1 MSQLRLLLL
10 CGMVLFLLG
19 HGPCR
24 GGSLRVLSPQRG
36 ELVAGGNLDVRVV
49 LPRDRAASDLEFLVD
64 GAPPASI
71 VPLAETPPV
80 HVFRLGEIPD
90 GWHRLEVGLARAR
103 GAREHRAREDRGREH
118 GARGHRGRGRGR
130 GGRRSVAFEMTT
142 LEAPERC
149 ENLNAQECL
158 LPFPSSRFLVGDPHS
173 ATGYRVDL
181 PADSMPD
188 LVVGSLIGFLTGARS
203 RLDPAPYNR
212 NDGFS
217 PTAQIL
223 MNFPGG
229 VDLMQSD
236 VARLDPATGNFDMR
250 SLERDHPTVLLDA
263 ETGERILHF
272 VENDDR
278 ASGERV
284 TTVLRPGLSLLPG
297 RRYIVAVRDL
307 VHADGSPVAAEPVFA
322 ALRDR
327 RPSSIEAVEAR
338 RRDMKA
344 MLRTLHRHHIKTR
357 DLILAF
363 DFVTQSDEAL
373 TGPMLAM
380 RDRAFDILDS
390 QSPGEG
396 IRVAFAIPVTP
407 AESCAPGLLW
417 RIVLGVYPV
426 PNFLARDPNGSPL
439 VPADPVGDPDQLGF
453 LALDATGAPIQT
465 GSYDAQFGFAV
476 PCDALLEGP
485 TRPLLFGHGLFGN
498 GAFSVGSLV
507 RDLAPY
513 IDDLRARGLVPADVR
528 LDYAVAGTQW
538 SGLSSLDIKP
548 LPSDIDFSDLS
559 PADLGALL
567 DFSSSFVGQLFVDF
581 DNIGALPDRLRQ
593 GQLATLVLAR
603 HLELGSFN
611 ALAAFQAPAGTAI
624 PEGQGVLQSGEVRYF
639 GASLGGIMGLMFTAL
654 YPQLAAA
661 NVDVPAINFG
671 FLVQRAKPFKSFQA
685 VLEVIDS
692 DPMVQLI
699 GLGLLHELWVKGD
712 PAGYAHHITGNT
724 LPPLPG
730 TSPKDVLMTVA
741 RYDQQVSTLG
751 AQIAAATLG
760 LRNLPGSVLTNLPG
774 VPDVSGSMRSGHI
787 VYDTGAYQPGT
798 ATEVFIPPAVNRPAG
813 QDDNRCDPHAL
824 RFTIPASLAQLLR
837 FLEPGGAIENHCNG
851 VCDASGPLELPGGL
865 DTACDPL
872 AP

>member
-1 MSQLRLLLL
+1 
-10 CGMVLFLLG
+10 
-19 HGPCR
+19 
-24 GGSLRVLSPQRG
+24 
-36 ELVAGGNLDVRVV
+36 
-49 LPRDRAASDLEFLVD
+49 
-64 GAPPASI
+64 
-71 VPLAETPPV
+71 
-80 HVFRLGEIPD
+80 
-90 GWHRLEVGLARAR
+90 
-103 GAREHRAREDRGREH
+103 
-118 GARGHRGRGRGR
+118 
-130 GGRRSVAFEMTT
+130 MTT

-158 LPFPSSRFLVGDPHS
+158 LPFPSSRFLASDPDS

-188 LVVGSLIGFLTGARS
+188 LVVGSLIGFLTGERS
-203 RLDPAPYNR
+203 RLSPAPFNR

-217 PTAQIL
+217 PTVQIL

-229 VDLMQSD
+229 VDLAKSD

-284 TTVLRPGLSLLPG
+284 TTILRPGYSLLPG
-297 RRYIVAVRDL
+297 RRYIVAVRKL
-307 VHADGSPVAAEPVFA
+307 VHADGTPVEAEPVFA

-327 RPSSIEAVEAR
+327 RPTAIEAVAAR
-338 RRDMKA
+338 RHDMKS
-344 MLRTLHRHHIKTR
+344 MLRTLRRHRVKTR

-373 TGPMLAM
+373 TGPMVAM
-380 RDRAFDILDS
+380 RNRAFDVLDS
-390 QSPGEG
+390 QAPGEG

-426 PNFLARDPNGSPL
+426 PNFLARNPNASPL
-439 VPADPVGDPDQLGF
+439 VPADPVSDPDRLGF
-453 LALDATGAPIQT
+453 LALDAAGEPVQT
-465 GSYDAQFGFAV
+465 GVYDAQFGFAV
-476 PCDALLEGP
+476 PCDALLGGP
-485 TRPLLFGHGLFGN
+485 VQPLLFGHGLFGN

-507 RDLAPY
+507 RELAPY
-513 IDDLRARGLVPADVR
+513 VDELRDRGLVPSDVR

-538 SGLSSLDIKP
+538 SGLSSVDIKP
-548 LPSDIDFSDLS
+548 LPSGIDFSNLS
-559 PADLGALL
+559 PADLRALL
-567 DFSSSFVGQLFVDF
+567 EFSSSFVGQLFVDL
-581 DNIGALPDRLRQ
+581 DTVGALPDRLRQ

-611 ALAAFQAPAGTAI
+611 ALPAFQAPAGTAI

-654 YPQLAAA
+654 YPQVVAA

-685 VLEVIDS
+685 VLEVIDP

-699 GLGLLHELWVKGD
+699 GVAMIHELWVKGE

-724 LPPLPG
+724 LAPLPG

-741 RYDQQVSTLG
+741 RYDQQVSHLG

-760 LRNLPGSVLTNLPG
+760 LRNLPGSVLTDLPG

-787 VYDTGAYQPGT
+787 VYDTGAYQAGT
-798 ATEVFIPPAVNRPAG
+798 ATGGFIPPPVNRPAG
-813 QDDNRCDPHAL
+813 DDDNRCDPHGL
-824 RFTIPASLAQLLR
+824 RFTIPASLGQLLR
-837 FLEPGGAIENHCNG
+837 FLQPGGVIENFCHG

-865 DTACDPL
+865 DTPCDPF